1 MEFFSHKSIRKYT
14 LALLDTFND
23 IYVERIERNDNRSYF
38 KVPITFGS
46 KDKAFVL
53 NQKEIDQWLQGNYN
67 ILPRMS
73 LSLLTMTRDYKR
85 DTNRLHE
92 INKTK
97 NGETFTFQYNAVAFN
112 FTFELAIATRSMSE
126 LAMILEQILPSFN
139 PSVRLVVKEME
150 LHEDPT
156 SIPVNLMSVDLD
168 LPNNIG
174 SDDDIRIVGAT
185 LMLELKGNI
194 YQPFKDA
201 GLIEMVRLYFNP
213 YIEDEDIQDERRSIK
228 YEFSVDPETKM
239 MEAGSMFKTDFDQ
252 LDKVEKNH
260 PSSWYLLDQDG
271 TPIVDEKG
279 IPVLGEGLFF
289 IEGLDEI
296 GANGYTDYK
305 LNFIDVDDETDFIY
319 IWNVLSGNA
328 TIQQNNQ
335 NPVTVAFGEPS
346 DVVLQAQIIDHR
358 GNISNFTTKT
368 IQVR

>member
-23 IYVERIERNDNRSYF
+23 IYVERIERNDNKTYY

-53 NQKEIDQWLQGNYN
+53 NQKELDQWLQGNFN

-97 NGETFTFQYNAVAFN
+97 DGETFTFQYNAVAYT
-112 FTFELAIATRSMSE
+112 FTFELAVACRSMSE
-126 LAMILEQILPSFN
+126 LTMVLEQILPSFN

-150 LHEDPT
+150 LHEEPT
-156 SIPVNLMSVDLD
+156 SIPVNLISVDLD
-168 LPNNIG
+168 LPNNIS

-185 LMLELKGNI
+185 LILELKGNI

-201 GLIEMVRLYFNP
+201 SLIEMVRLYFNP
-213 YIEDEDIQDERRSIK
+213 YIEDIDIKEERRSIK

-239 MEAGSMFKTDFDQ
+239 MEPESLFKTDFDQ
-252 LDKVEKNH
+252 LDKVEKNP
-260 PSSWYLLDQDG
+260 PSSWYLLDQEG
-271 TPIVDEKG
+271 VPVVDEKG
-279 IPVLGEGLFF
+279 IPVLAEGLFF
-289 IEGLDEI
+289 IEGSDSVSVNST
-296 GANGYTDYK
+296 GTYT
-305 LNFIDVDDETDFIY
+305 LNFIDVDDEDYFIY

-328 TIQQNNQ
+328 SIQSNNK
-335 NPVTVAFGEPS
+335 NPVTLVFGEAS
-346 DVVLQAQIIDHR
+346 EVVLQAQIVDHR
-358 GNISNFTTKT
+358 GNISDYTTKT
-368 IQVR
+368 IQVI